1 MIGYH
6 ELLMR
11 QEHSR
16 ELLRQAEKE
25 RLLRQIWPSR
35 RPDERLYGRILN
47 WLGSR
52 LVAWG
57 QGLQERYGTAATSL

>member
-1 MIGYH
+1 MLGYH

-16 ELLRQAEKE
+16 ELLHQAERE
-25 RLLRQIWPSR
+25 RLLRQI
-35 RPDERLYGRILN
+35 RPNRQSDERLHGRVLN

-57 QGLQERYGTAATSL
+57 QGLQDRYGTAATSL